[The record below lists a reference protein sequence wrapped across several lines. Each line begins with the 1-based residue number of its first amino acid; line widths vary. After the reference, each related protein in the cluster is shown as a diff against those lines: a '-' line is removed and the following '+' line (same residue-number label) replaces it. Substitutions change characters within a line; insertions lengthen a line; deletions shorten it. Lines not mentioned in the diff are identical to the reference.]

1 MNDYTFKCFKCLKED
16 DTKNEKNLELNI
28 NPDKNEYEKII
39 RNIIL
44 NEDNQLKDNDYI
56 CIDCIKNIY
65 EEINKKL
72 EYQKLK
78 NNEKENAL
86 KYLIIELEKQN
97 ILDKEKEFSTEIEKL
112 KKENKELENKIK
124 ELKKNKNNLN

>member
-1 MNDYTFKCFKCLKED
+1 MNESTFKCFKCLKED

-28 NPDKNEYEKII
+28 NPDKNEYQKII

>member
-97 ILDKEKEFSTEIEKL
+97 ILDKENEYFTEIEKL
-112 KKENKELENKIK
+112 KKENQELENKIK
-124 ELKKNKNNLN
+124 DLKKNKNNLQ